1 MLTHVMLVR
10 VLILSLLSALIP
22 HADARPTTIPLPIP
36 HLTETTLLQVSRSV
50 PGDPFSKSLMC
61 DLATTRALAQLQ
73 IRIQRDL
80 ITQRITS
87 DELATAVPPKTI
99 RTWDATHHRCLVT
112 VQIEIPILP
121 RPTVQRSTLEVTR
134 GFVLHVIHQYTHTGS
149 PSSLPSCRHL
159 YREGICD
166 AHTYPRRPD
175 SHVVSGTLLP
185 RPPEISAR
193 SQAVCRPYTPSL
205 SQSLW
210 PHGSPEHPTSIAANF
225 VFSEHHVSRYPRV
238 S

>member
-50 PGDPFSKSLMC
+50 QGGPFSESLMC

-121 RPTVQRSTLEVTR
+121 RSNAQPWRSPAVSCCTSSISKHTR
-134 GFVLHVIHQYTHTGS
+134 AR
-149 PSSLPSCRHL
+149 RH
-159 YREGICD
+159 
-166 AHTYPRRPD
+166 P
-175 SHVVSGTLLP
+175 
-185 RPPEISAR
+185 
-193 SQAVCRPYTPSL
+193 CRPVVTYTEKESAMLTLTLAVLILTLFLALFFPALLRYLRAVRLPPVHALTISISVATRL
-205 SQSLW
+205 ARTSD
-210 PHGSPEHPTSIAANF
+210 EHS
-225 VFSEHHVSRYPRV
+225 S
-238 S
+238 